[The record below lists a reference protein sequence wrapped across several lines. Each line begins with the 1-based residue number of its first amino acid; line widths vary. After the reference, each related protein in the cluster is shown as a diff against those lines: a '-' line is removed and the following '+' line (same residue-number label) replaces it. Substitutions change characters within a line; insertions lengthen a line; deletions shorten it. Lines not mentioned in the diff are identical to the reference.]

1 MLRARSRSFQLLIPK
16 EESKA
21 SNSPSPR
28 RVDHRMDR
36 DGTVNIR
43 SFKLK
48 FVLLSVLCVAAVYIL
63 LRKESGSTSNSPAE
77 EESSSAGIKSRV
89 PFVDRSILHRLAEL
103 ETSPDPDEHP
113 YSYVSGPQRPPLVTR
128 IPEVTS
134 RQPDICDSRPCRFL
148 LPLRIGEQESK
159 ARIHFVEILQL
170 AQRLDRI
177 LVLPNVGKSRIGA
190 CFKFGFESYYDLEKL
205 TQDLLPAAV
214 TVKMDVFRRW
224 VNHAHAPSAQM
235 VFLSAK
241 EESQSDVDFFNDD
254 MSIRLYDKAD
264 SLPQC
269 VSRFSSLR
277 TDAHAQLHIHLMPHT
292 HGHPIN
298 ASILDALTRPAIQ
311 IAAASSPTSTD
322 PDVLVVSWD
331 LRHRIFPVT
340 LSSPILHYS
349 PRLHALATALAPPSG
364 YVMVHWRMESVP
376 PANLPQCAHALVNTL
391 TRLPAS
397 DTRTIWFASDYPQPI
412 HGTAKTKSGTFRD
425 VGPLHARAVGI
436 FRDAFAEGGKLA
448 GWEVVELTDE
458 TMAMATLEADTEWD
472 AEFLEDAGVRAI
484 VDKIIG
490 VQATLFVSGTPQ
502 CSRTSSFTAQVID
515 GRRAIIALGGERQKV
530 LSGELPL
537 LQNVVEHFG

>member
-1 MLRARSRSFQLLIPK
+1 MLRARSRSSQLLTS
-16 EESKA
+16 EEQSKA
-21 SNSPSPR
+21 SNSPR
-28 RVDHRMDR
+28 QADHRMDR
-36 DGTVNIR
+36 GGTADIR

-48 FVLLSVLCVAAVYIL
+48 FALLSVLCVAVVYIL
-63 LRKESGSTSNSPAE
+63 WAKNLEARQTLQQKKSHQVLA
-77 EESSSAGIKSRV
+77 SSLG
-89 PFVDRSILHRLAEL
+89 LAEL
-103 ETSPDPDEHP
+103 ETSPDPDERS

-214 TVKMDVFRRW
+214 TVKMDIFRRW

-391 TRLPAS
+391 TRLNLPAS

-425 VGPLHARAVGI
+425 VGPLHAQAVGI

-458 TMAMATLEADTEWD
+458 TMTVATREADGEWD
-472 AEFLEDAGVRAI
+472 AELLEDAGVRAI

-515 GRRAIIALGGERQKV
+515 GRRAIIELGRERRKV
-530 LSGELPL
+530 LGGELPL
-537 LQNVVEHFG
+537 LQNIVEHFG